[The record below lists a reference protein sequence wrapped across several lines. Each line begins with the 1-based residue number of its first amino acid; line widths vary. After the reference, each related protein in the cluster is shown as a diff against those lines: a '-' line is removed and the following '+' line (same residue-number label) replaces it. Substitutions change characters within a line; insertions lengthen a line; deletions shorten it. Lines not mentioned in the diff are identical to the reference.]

1 MQNSFDQLVR
11 HGYATLFV
19 AAFVERLGIPLL
31 VTPVVVAAGLLAAG
45 GQLDLLSIIAVTTFA
60 ALLGDLLWFELGR
73 RWGGKAINFLCRIS
87 LSKDSC
93 VRRTQVLSARHA
105 DWSLLYSKWVPGV
118 AHLSPPLAG
127 HSGMSLV
134 RFGVFNSI
142 GTFAWVTALALLGWI
157 SMRPL
162 EWTSVGTAVL
172 GLLPLWLL
180 TILVGNILW
189 KYVQKRR
196 FVRSLRVERITPKEL
211 FARLDSTRED
221 KPMVLDLRHPL
232 DVLHDPRTIPDAINV
247 LPEDIESRA
256 KDLPREREVVLVCT

>member
-1 MQNSFDQLVR
+1 ME
-11 HGYATLFV
+11 HGYTTLFV
-19 AAFVERLGIPLL
+19 AAFIERLGFPLL

-60 ALLGDLLWFELGR
+60 TLLGDWLWFELGR
-73 RWGGKAINFLCRIS
+73 RRGGKVINFLCRIS

-118 AHLSPPLAG
+118 SHLSPPLAG
-127 HSGMSLV
+127 HSGMNLV

-142 GTFAWVTALALLGWI
+142 GTFVWVTTLALLGWI

-180 TILVGNILW
+180 TILVGNVLW

-211 FARLDSTRED
+211 FARLDGMRED

-256 KDLPREREVVLVCT
+256 KELPLESEVVLVCT

>member
-1 MQNSFDQLVR
+1 MQNGFHQLVE
-11 HGYATLFV
+11 HGYITLFV
-19 AAFVERLGIPLL
+19 AAFAERLGIPLL
-31 VTPVVVAAGLLAAG
+31 LTPVVVAAGLLAADG
-45 GQLDLLSIIAVTTFA
+45 HLDLLSIIAVTTFA
-60 ALLGDLLWFELGR
+60 ALLGDWLWFELGR
-73 RWGGKAINFLCRIS
+73 RRGSKAINFLCRIS

-93 VRRTQVLSARHA
+93 VRQAQVLAARHA

-142 GTFAWVTALALLGWI
+142 GTFVWVTALALLGWI

-162 EWTSVGTAVL
+162 EWTSVGAAVL

-180 TILVGNILW
+180 TLLVGNVFW

-196 FVRSLRVERITPKEL
+196 FVRSLRVDRITPEEL
-211 FARLDSTRED
+211 FARLEGAGED
-221 KPMVLDLRHPL
+221 KPMVMDLRHPL

-247 LPEDIESRA
+247 LPENIDSRA
-256 KDLPREREVVLVCT
+256 KDLPLEREVVLVCT

>member
-1 MQNSFDQLVR
+1 MQNSFRQLVE

-19 AAFVERLGIPLL
+19 VAFVERLGLPLF
-31 VTPVVVAAGLLAAG
+31 VTPVVVAAGLLAADG
-45 GQLDLLSIIAVTTFA
+45 RLDLLWIIAVTTVA
-60 ALLGDLLWFELGR
+60 ALLGDWLWFELGR
-73 RWGGKAINFLCRIS
+73 RRGSKVIDFLCRIS

-105 DWSLLYSKWVPGV
+105 EWSLLYSKWVPGV

-142 GTFAWVTALALLGWI
+142 GTFVWVTALALFGWI

-162 EWTSVGTAVL
+162 EWTSIGTAVL

-180 TILVGNILW
+180 TLLVGNLLW

-196 FVRSLRVERITPKEL
+196 FVRSLRVERITAAEL
-211 FARLDSTRED
+211 FARLEGAGDD

-232 DVLHDPRTIPDAINV
+232 DVLHDPRTIPGALNV
-247 LPEDIESRA
+247 LPEDIDSRA
-256 KDLPREREVVLVCT
+256 KDLPLEGEVVLVCT